1 MTFPRGRR
9 ILAAVLISVLLLTTA
24 CTPKTPNRFDQA
36 QQESSRQ
43 KSGQAVAKDA
53 TQGSKFNQFFPA
65 GGDGYQRV
73 YTQEKKGF
81 SEANLKQGGKTVA
94 QLAIS
99 DTTSIPGAAAKFSN
113 STKKV
118 GGYPAVTVGNTQTSI
133 LVGKYQVK
141 VISKDPA
148 FTAADREAWIQKFNL
163 AGLSKLK

>member
-9 ILAAVLISVLLLTTA
+9 ILAAVLLSVLLLTTA
-24 CTPKTPNRFDQA
+24 CSPKTPGRFDQV

-53 TQGSKFNQFFPA
+53 TQGSKLNQFFPA

-81 SEANLKQGGKTVA
+81 SAANLKKDGKV
-94 QLAIS
+94 LAELSIS
-99 DTTSIPGAAAKFSN
+99 DTTSIPGAAAKFAN
-113 STKKV
+113 STKQV
-118 GGYPAVTVGNTQTSI
+118 GGYPSVKLGNTQTSV

-141 VISKDPA
+141 VLSKSPT
-148 FTAADREAWIQKFNL
+148 FTAADREAWIEKFNL
-163 AGLSKLK
+163 DGLAKLK